1 MYVFVTYAFW
11 SMGGLGPPPIAPPIL
26 PCGACA
32 IAPGSAAF
40 AASLP
45 SLGLRG
51 MAFCQDVVP
60 AGAALFPFAH
70 PNQPAPMTA
79 IPQTSTAI
87 PTIVR

>member
-1 MYVFVTYAFW
+1 
-11 SMGGLGPPPIAPPIL
+11 
-26 PCGACA
+26 
-32 IAPGSAAF
+32 
-40 AASLP
+40 
-45 SLGLRG
+45 